1 VSSWEIDVDA
11 LKNFDFLLVLFFI
24 VPGFISMRVYAL
36 LRPTESGPLKENIY
50 EAITF
55 SVINYV
61 LMEWTVPLAREYG
74 GVANG
79 IVPRLLL
86 LAAAFVVVPALLPI
100 LLNLGLR
107 WLEGRGRILR
117 RAKTAWDEFF
127 LRRQSCWIIVHL
139 KDGRRMGG
147 FFGDRSFASLYPNS
161 GHLYVQ
167 ELWKLGP
174 NGEFESRVERSQ
186 GIVLRPD
193 DYQMV
198 EVFKEA

>member
-1 VSSWEIDVDA
+1 MDA
-11 LKNFDFLLVLFFI
+11 LKDFDFLLVLFFV
-24 VPGFISMRVYAL
+24 VPGFISMRIYAL
-36 LRPTESGPLKENIY
+36 LRPTEPGPLKENIY

-61 LMEWTVPLAREYG
+61 LMEWAVPLAREYG
-74 GVANG
+74 S
-79 IVPRLLL
+79 VPSGTVSRLLL

-100 LLNLGLR
+100 LLNVGLK
-107 WLEGRGRILR
+107 WLERRGRILR
-117 RAKTAWDEFF
+117 RAKMAWDEFF

-147 FFGDRSFASLYPNS
+147 FFGERSFAGLYPNS

-174 NGEFESRVERSQ
+174 NGEFEAKVDGSQ

-193 DYQMV
+193 DYQMI
-198 EVFKEA
+198 EIFKDA

>member
-1 VSSWEIDVDA
+1 VDA
-11 LKNFDFLLVLFFI
+11 LKDFDFLLVLFFV

-36 LRPTESGPLKENIY
+36 LRPTDAAPLKENVY
-50 EAITF
+50 EAVTF

-61 LMEWTVPLAREYG
+61 LMEWTVPLARDYAGTSG
-74 GVANG
+74 GT
-79 IVPRLLL
+79 VPRLLL
-86 LAAAFVVVPALLPI
+86 LAAAFVIVPALLPI
-100 LLNLGLR
+100 VLNFGLKQ
-107 WLEGRGRILR
+107 LERRGRILR

-147 FFGDRSFASLYPNS
+147 YFGERSFAGLYPNS

-174 NGEFESRVERSQ
+174 DGEFETKIQRSE

-193 DYQMV
+193 DYQMI
-198 EVFKEA
+198 EVFSEA